1 MHVLLIL
8 AMLLLVVSSLQF
20 NAKESTNASHLLAM
34 LPLEAVSLNQLLA
47 MMETNAQ
54 LILVMLPL
62 ETASTLQSIVMTIMH
77 VPLILAIL
85 LVASACMLAKFVTI
99 KAFALLIAA
108 ILALETVFSLTSL
121 LKRLQLNH
129 QINVS
134 LTNVMQFSELL
145 PLLSL
150 AQLDL
155 HVPQLIVILQ
165 EDV

>member
-1 MHVLLIL
+1 VSFPLL
-8 AMLLLVVSSLQF
+8 F
-20 NAKESTNASHLLAM
+20 
-34 LPLEAVSLNQLLA
+34 A
-47 MMETNAQ
+47 MMETNA
-54 LILVMLPL
+54 LLTLVMQTL
-62 ETASTLQSIVMTIMH
+62 EIASTLQSTVTITMH
-77 VPLILAIL
+77 VPLILAISPVEHAL
-85 LVASACMLAKFVTI
+85 TSAKSVTI

-121 LKRLQLNH
+121 LKRLLLNH

-134 LTNVMQFSELL
+134 ITNVMQFSELL

>member
-1 MHVLLIL
+1 
-8 AMLLLVVSSLQF
+8 MLLLVVSSPQF
-20 NAKESTNASHLLAM
+20 NVKESTNASHLLVM
-34 LPLEAVSLNQLLA
+34 QTLEPVSLNQLLA
-47 MMETNAQ
+47 TMETNAL
-54 LILVMLPL
+54 LILVMEIL
-62 ETASTLQSIVMTIMH
+62 ESASTLQSIVTIAMH
-77 VPLILAIL
+77 VQLILAIFQ
-85 LVASACMLAKFVTI
+85 VASACMLAKFVTI